1 MTEAQVANSLNEVI
15 EILSNMLQ
23 EFNTQAAE
31 DKQNWEKYSA
41 WSDQSEMDKND
52 FINDQNA
59 LIMSSESKK
68 AANQQMVQ
76 KLIADLQKL
85 STEIAETEASLKQL
99 AQMRAEERAQFEASL
114 TDITKT
120 LAAVDKATQILEGHY
135 NADKAALS
143 EIRARVQMALT
154 TSGLHI
160 SMATQDNV
168 EKLASLLQSSSQK
181 PEYLNVD
188 GQEAYGKFS
197 EQQGGHG
204 VMAMLADLRTQLE
217 TQRQELV
224 QKENE
229 AQRQYEET
237 KAAKEQDLVDA
248 RNLVAEKTQEQAQ
261 CEATVEEMIATVNQA
276 TKDIADGEAYLKQLL
291 ADRAEFTKV
300 FGERT
305 ALRKGEQAAT
315 QAALD
320 ALQSVSAGAKS
331 GVGASASFLQVS
343 SKSSKFA
350 TSSNTRAKVIQI
362 FTKLIQVGRE
372 MHSSALVRMA

>member
-68 AANQQMVQ
+68 AANEQMVQ

-85 STEIAETEASLKQL
+85 ATEIAETEASLKQL

-114 TDITKT
+114 ADITKT
-120 LAAVDKATQILEGHY
+120 LQAVAKATQILEGHY

-181 PEYLNVD
+181 SEYLNVD

-204 VMAMLADLRTQLE
+204 VMSMLADLRTQLE

-237 KAAKEQDLVDA
+237 KAAKEADLLNA
-248 RNLVAEKTQEQAQ
+248 RNLVAEKTETQAQ
-261 CEATVEEMIATVNQA
+261 CEATIEEMIATVNQA
-276 TKDIADGEAYLKQLL
+276 TKDIADAQAYLKQLL

-300 FGERT
+300 FGDRN
-305 ALRKGEQAAT
+305 AMRKSEQAAT

-320 ALQSVSAGAKS
+320 ALQAVSAGAKS
-331 GVGASASFLQVS
+331 GVGEFIQIS
-343 SKSSKFA
+343 SHKNA
-350 TSSNTRAKVIQI
+350 ANSNARAKVVQI
-362 FTKLIQVGRE
+362 TTKLIQVGRE
-372 MHSSALVRMA
+372 MHSTALVRMAG

>member
-23 EFNTQAAE
+23 EFNTQATE
-31 DKQNWEKYSA
+31 DKANWEKYSA

-59 LIMSSESKK
+59 LIMSPESKK

-85 STEIAETEASLKQL
+85 ATEIAETEASLKQL

-114 TDITKT
+114 ADITKT
-120 LAAVDKATQILEGHY
+120 LKAVDKATQILEGHY

-160 SMATQDNV
+160 STATQENV
-168 EKLASLLQSSSQK
+168 QKLASLLQNSARA
-181 PEYLNVD
+181 PDYLNVD
-188 GQEAYGKFS
+188 GQQAYGKYDT
-197 EQQGGHG
+197 QQGGHG

-248 RNLVAEKTQEQAQ
+248 RNLVAEKTETQAQ
-261 CEATVEEMIATVNQA
+261 CEATIEEMIATVNQA
-276 TKDIADGEAYLKQLL
+276 TKDIADAEAYLKQLL

-305 ALRKGEQAAT
+305 AMRKSEQAAT

-320 ALQSVSAGAKS
+320 ALQSVSAGAKE
-331 GVGASASFLQVS
+331 GVGEAASFIQMS
-343 SKSSKFA
+343 SH
-350 TSSNTRAKVIQI
+350 
-362 FTKLIQVGRE
+362 KL
-372 MHSSALVRMA
+372 